1 VRVLAAS
8 STASQVY
15 PGLVGFLVVAG
26 MGLALFFLFR
36 SLNKQLHKVA
46 PGQPSSAPPGR
57 SRPPRA
63 GLATFRAMQAERA
76 RQAQASG
83 SGQFVEHDQSDSSR
97 P

>member
-1 VRVLAAS
+1 MTGVVVASAAS
-8 STASQVY
+8 TGEA
-15 PGLVGFLVVAG
+15 GALGFLVVAG

-57 SRPPRA
+57 SRPPRP

-83 SGQFVEHDQSDSSR
+83 SGQFVEPDQSDSSR